1 MSAPRIAAAE
11 NAVERRKAHGVVLRL
26 LRRPLGIAVGCG
38 LAFVVYLTLGGTPA
52 DSQVLNGP
60 FLISRLLGHLLL
72 SGVSFAVVAATCV
85 PVGALLALAGRAPR
99 LLVFPLANLGQA
111 VPGIGVLAL
120 LYSFLGIG
128 VAPVIIALI
137 AFSAL
142 PVLRNTLVGIQGVDP
157 DSVRAARGM
166 GMTPWQTLR
175 RIQLPLASP
184 LIFAGLRTSLVL
196 IIGTATLGTFIGG
209 GGLGD
214 VIDAGINISNRIVF
228 VGAVMVAALA
238 LLADWVLSLVELA
251 VVPRSARVGSRGP
264 SLTAL
269 EETP

>member
-1 MSAPRIAAAE
+1 MSAAPTAMAGNGGPRRGLSRAIPR
-11 NAVERRKAHGVVLRL
+11 V

-38 LAFVVYLTLGGTPA
+38 LCFAVYLTLGGTPA

-60 FLISRLLGHLLL
+60 FLLSRLVGHLLL

-85 PVGALLALAGRAPR
+85 PIGALLALAGRAPR

-120 LYSFLGIG
+120 LYAFLGIG
-128 VAPVIIALI
+128 AAPVIVALI

-142 PVLRNTLVGIQGVDP
+142 PVLRNTLVGVQGVDP

-166 GMTPWQTLR
+166 GMTRWQTLR

-251 VVPRSARVGSRGP
+251 VVPRSARVGTRGP
-264 SLTAL
+264 GLTAL

>member
-26 LRRPLGIAVGCG
+26 LRRPLGIAAGCG

-85 PVGALLALAGRAPR
+85 PIGSLLALAGRAPR